1 MLNLSDK
8 DLDRLSQEAAQ
19 HHEPG
24 DIIGPRL
31 WEKLELRL
39 DRDLGKIAP
48 NPARG
53 IRRLPYFYA
62 PIVLLI
68 LGVSYYLVKL
78 NNKSHKG
85 MSSASPPL
93 TLIPPAA
100 SGDHNPSSTS
110 QSPKQSNTANST
122 LTSPTNTVPYPATPG
137 AAGARATSNAPVTP
151 AGSAAASARSG
162 AATADR
168 ATTNPGTTTSPA
180 PTPIPGASTIPGATT
195 KTSQQ
200 GANLSIAS
208 GRHRHRQNLSPSTGT
223 SRLPSATASGS
234 RLSSPTTSGATGQ
247 TNHDGLTD
255 PNSFAPSRS
264 TADVATP
271 SDPRTSQNNTR
282 ELTLSRV
289 RGPIRLSHATS
300 IDDSALRA
308 ITANAIPRQPIVR
321 KGGLHINRSLEFGL
335 LGAPDFASVNSVA
348 GNKAGSTFGLT
359 VDYQFVNHW
368 YIGTGLLFTR
378 KNYAAAPEN
387 YHVPANYYVTNHM
400 SDVQYITGRLDML
413 EIPLNLRYD
422 FSTTGNTLFFA
433 TVGTSSYLLT
443 SENCSYYYNS
453 YGRPASKEFQYLK
466 PDYLF
471 SAINLSLGVETG
483 ISNSMSLLIAPYVK
497 MPTRNIGFGQVQ
509 LNSFGIDF
517 ALKFAP
523 VISRKR

>member
-53 IRRLPYFYA
+53 ILRLPYYYA
-62 PIVLLI
+62 PVVLLI

-93 TLIPPAA
+93 TLIQPAP

-110 QSPKQSNTANST
+110 QNPRQSNTANST
-122 LTSPTNTVPYPATPG
+122 LTSPSNTVPYPATPG
-137 AAGARATSNAPVTP
+137 AAGTHATSTAPAAPITP
-151 AGSAAASARSG
+151 AAANAGPAAIAG
-162 AATADR
+162 AV
-168 ATTNPGTTTSPA
+168 S
-180 PTPIPGASTIPGATT
+180 

-200 GANLSIAS
+200 GANSSIALN
-208 GRHRHRQNLSPSTGT
+208 RHRRRHNLSLSTGT
-223 SRLPSATASGS
+223 S
-234 RLSSPTTSGATGQ
+234 RLSSPTTPGATGL
-247 TNHDGLTD
+247 TDHSGLADHSGLTN
-255 PNSFAPSRS
+255 PNSFAPSRLTTDAAS
-264 TADVATP
+264 P
-271 SDPRTSQNNTR
+271 SDPRISQKDPRISQNSAH
-282 ELTLSRV
+282 ELSLSRV
-289 RGPIRLSHATS
+289 RGPIRLTHATS

-308 ITANAIPRQPIVR
+308 FSATSIPRQPIVR
-321 KGGLHINRSLEFGL
+321 KGGLHINRSLQFGL
-335 LGAPDFASVNSVA
+335 LGAPDFSSVNSVA
-348 GNKAGSTFGLT
+348 GDKAGSTFGLT
-359 VDYQFVNHW
+359 ADYEFVNHW

-387 YHVPANYYVTNHM
+387 YHVPTNYYVINHM
-400 SDVQYITGRLDML
+400 SNVQYITGRLDML

-433 TVGTSSYLLT
+433 TIGTSSYLLT
-443 SENCSYYYNS
+443 GENCSYYYNS
-453 YGRPASKEFQYLK
+453 YGRPASKEFHYFK

-471 SAINLSLGVETG
+471 SAVNLSLGVETG
-483 ISNSMSLLIAPYVK
+483 ISNSMSLLVAPYVK